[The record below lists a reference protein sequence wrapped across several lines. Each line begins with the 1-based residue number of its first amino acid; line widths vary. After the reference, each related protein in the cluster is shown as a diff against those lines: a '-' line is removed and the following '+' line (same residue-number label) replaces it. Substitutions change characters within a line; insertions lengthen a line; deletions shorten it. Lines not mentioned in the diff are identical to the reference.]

1 LRNLWLCDAS
11 VFPSSVTV
19 NPQLTVMAMAQYAA
33 ERILGPAAPVRLPL
47 AA

>member
-1 LRNLWLCDAS
+1 
-11 VFPSSVTV
+11 VTV

-33 ERILGPAAPVRLPL
+33 ERMLGPAALPEPL